1 MIRGCFIMKDKEV
14 IMIETKEKVMTADLK
29 TSKTMFNNLS
39 APVLYEHA
47 VAGKEAEIVRG
58 GALAA
63 RTGKHT
69 ARSAQDKFIVKE
81 PSSEAHIWWG
91 DQNTAID
98 AEKFDSLL
106 RKVQSYLSDKNI
118 YSRDCF
124 AGSDPANRLNVR
136 VYTELAWHNLFAG
149 HMFIDPSP
157 EELKDFKPGFTVICV
172 PGFTALPQV
181 DGTRGGTFILV
192 NFKSRIVLIGGTAYA
207 GEIKKSIFSVMN
219 YLLPLKGVMPMHCS
233 ANVGKAEDTA
243 IFFGLSGTGKTT
255 LSSDPLRQL
264 IGDDEH
270 GWSDNGIF
278 NFEGGCYAKVINLS
292 AEAEPQIY
300 AATGRFGTI
309 LENVVYDKASRVLDL
324 NDGSLTENTRAAYPL
339 TYIDNAI
346 KGAAFPHPK
355 NIVMLTYDAFGVLP
369 PIAKLSYEQAMYHFI
384 SGYTAKVANTEM
396 GIKEPKATFST
407 CFGAPFM
414 SHHPSVYAE
423 LLEKKMRAHGAD
435 CWLINT
441 GLCGGPYGVGKRMS
455 IKHTRAL
462 LNSALDGALAKV
474 NFTKDPVFGFGIP
487 DSCPG
492 VPAEI
497 LNPRA
502 AWADK
507 ALYDAKYKE
516 LAGLFAAN
524 FKKFNVASAAI
535 AGAGPKL

>member
-1 MIRGCFIMKDKEV
+1 MTD
-14 IMIETKEKVMTADLK
+14 TKTADALPEIK
-29 TSKTMFNNLS
+29 TSKTIFKNLS

-47 VAGKEAEIVRG
+47 VARKEAEIVAG

-81 PSSEAHIWWG
+81 PSSEAKVWWG
-91 DQNTAID
+91 DQNVAID
-98 AEKFDSLL
+98 GEKFDALL
-106 RKVQSYLSDKNI
+106 VKAQAYLADKEI
-118 YSRDCF
+118 YSRDCY

-136 VYTELAWHNLFAG
+136 VYTEYAWHSLFAG
-149 HMFIDPSP
+149 HMFIDPPAAELASFRP
-157 EELKDFKPGFTVICV
+157 EFTVINA
-172 PGFTALPQV
+172 PGFNAVPQA
-181 DGTRGGTFILV
+181 DGTRSGTFILL
-192 NFKSRIVLIGGTAYA
+192 NFKRKIILIGGTAYA

-233 ANVGKAEDTA
+233 ANVGKADDTA

-255 LSSDPLRQL
+255 LSSDPLRRL

-309 LENVVYDKASRVLDL
+309 LENVAYDRHTRVLDL
-324 NDGSLTENTRAAYPL
+324 SDGSLTENTRAAYPL
-339 TYIDNAI
+339 AFIDNAI

-369 PIAKLSYEQAMYHFI
+369 PIAKLSCEQAMYHFI

-423 LLEKKMRAHGAD
+423 LLEKKMRAHKAD

-441 GLCGGPYGVGKRMS
+441 GLCGGSYGTGKRIS

-462 LNSALDGALAKV
+462 LNSALDGKLAKV
-474 NFTKDPVFGFGIP
+474 KFTKDPVFGFEIP
-487 DSCPG
+487 TECPG

-516 LAGLFAAN
+516 LAELFAAN
-524 FKKFNVASAAI
+524 FRKFNVTSKAI
-535 AGAGPKL
+535 AAAGPKI

>member
-1 MIRGCFIMKDKEV
+1 MPEL
-14 IMIETKEKVMTADLK
+14 KEKPVNAELT
-29 TSKTMFNNLS
+29 TSKTLFKNLS
-39 APVLYEHA
+39 APELYERA
-47 VAGKEAEIVRG
+47 VTRKEAEIAAG
-58 GALAA
+58 GALCA

-81 PSSEAHIWWG
+81 PSSEKNIWWG
-91 DQNTAID
+91 DQNVATDEAT
-98 AEKFDSLL
+98 FDKLL
-106 RKVQSYLSDKNI
+106 GKVQNYLADKEV
-118 YSRDCF
+118 YQRDCY

-136 VYTELAWHNLFAG
+136 VYTELAWHSLFAG
-149 HMFIDPSP
+149 HMFIDPP
-157 EELKDFKPGFTVICV
+157 AADLPGFKAGFTVFCV
-172 PGFTALPQV
+172 PGFNALPQV
-181 DGTRGGTFILV
+181 DGTRGSAFIML
-192 NFKSRIVLIGGTAYA
+192 NFKRKIVLIGGTAYA

-219 YLLPLKGVMPMHCS
+219 YLLPLKSVMPMHCS
-233 ANVGKAEDTA
+233 ANVGKQNDTA

-255 LSSDPLRQL
+255 LSSDPLRRL

-270 GWSDNGIF
+270 GWSDNGVF

-300 AATGRFGTI
+300 AATRRFGTI
-309 LENVVYDKASRVLDL
+309 LENVVYDKHTRVLDL

-339 TYIDNAI
+339 EYIDNAI

-423 LLEKKMRAHGAD
+423 LLEKKMRANKAD

-462 LNSALDGALAKV
+462 LNAALDGALAKV
-474 NFTKDPVFGFGIP
+474 AFTKDPVFGFEIP
-487 DSCPG
+487 TECPG
-492 VPAEI
+492 VPAEV
-497 LNPRA
+497 LNPRQ

-507 ALYDAKYKE
+507 ALYDAKCKE

-524 FKKFNVASAAI
+524 FKKFNVTSPAI

>member
-1 MIRGCFIMKDKEV
+1 
-14 IMIETKEKVMTADLK
+14 MIETKEKPAMNEIK
-29 TSKTMFNNLS
+29 TSKNVFKNLS
-39 APVLYEHA
+39 TAALYEHA
-47 VAGKEAEIVRG
+47 VSRKEAEITAG
-58 GALAA
+58 GALCAH
-63 RTGKHT
+63 TGKHT

-81 PSSEAHIWWG
+81 PSSEGNIWWG
-91 DQNTAID
+91 DQNVAID
-98 AEKFDSLL
+98 EAAFDKLYG
-106 RKVQSYLSDKNI
+106 KVQGYLADREI
-118 YSRDCF
+118 YQRDCY
-124 AGSDPANRLNVR
+124 AGSDPKNRLNVR
-136 VYTELAWHNLFAG
+136 VYTELAWHSLFAG
-149 HMFIDPSP
+149 HMFIEPPASA
-157 EELKDFKPGFTVICV
+157 LAGFKPDFTVVTV
-172 PGFTALPQV
+172 PGFHALPQV
-181 DGTRGGTFILV
+181 DGTRGAAFIIV
-192 NFKSRIVLIGGTAYA
+192 NFKKKMVLIGGTAYA

-233 ANVGKAEDTA
+233 ANVGKAGDTA

-255 LSSDPLRQL
+255 LSSDPLRRL

-270 GWSDNGIF
+270 GWSDNGVF

-309 LENVVYDKASRVLDL
+309 LENVVYDKRTRALDL

-339 TYIDNAI
+339 EFIDNAI

-369 PIAKLSYEQAMYHFI
+369 PIAKLSYGQAMYHFI

-414 SHHPSVYAE
+414 SHHPTVYAE
-423 LLEKKMRAHGAD
+423 LLEKKMRDNKAD

-462 LNSALDGALAKV
+462 LNSALDGKLAKV
-474 NFTKDPVFGFGIP
+474 NFTKDPVFGFEIP
-487 DSCPG
+487 AECPG
-492 VPAEI
+492 VPSEI
-497 LNPRA
+497 LNPRE

-507 ALYDAKYKE
+507 AQYDAKYKQ
-516 LAGLFAAN
+516 LAGLFTYN
-524 FKKFNVASAAI
+524 FKKFNVTSKVI
-535 AGAGPKL
+535 AKAGPKI